1 MNKLQLLQ
9 SLKEKGFSKQVIDAF
24 AKIEREKFVPASL
37 RERAYEDNPL
47 PIGKGQTISQ
57 PNTTAIMLDLLELK
71 KSQKI
76 LEIGSGSGYVLALM
90 STIVGSKGRIYGV
103 EIVKELA
110 EHSKKTLNNYKNIK
124 IYNKSGKEGLKEEA
138 LFDRILISAAIEK
151 IPRIILE
158 QLKPNGLIVAPIGKF
173 GVGQDL
179 ILIQRKKDKFVIKKK
194 ISGFVFVKFV
204 ED

>member
-76 LEIGSGSGYVLALM
+76 LFCVQLENVYEG
-90 STIVGSKGRIYGV
+90 
-103 EIVKELA
+103 
-110 EHSKKTLNNYKNIK
+110 KNFR
-124 IYNKSGKEGLKEEA
+124 Y
-138 LFDRILISAAIEK
+138 
-151 IPRIILE
+151 
-158 QLKPNGLIVAPIGKF
+158 QL
-173 GVGQDL
+173 Q
-179 ILIQRKKDKFVIKKK
+179 KKK
-194 ISGFVFVKFV
+194 NNQSI
-204 ED
+204 